1 MWYNFT
7 WRKLT
12 PSYLFHLLYHYY
24 PISADKKRQF
34 SHVILSMSTANFNV
48 FLQETRDGLIIRI
61 QKTPYTKDLF
71 T

>member
-12 PSYLFHLLYHYY
+12 PWYLFHLLYHYY

-34 SHVILSMSTANFNV
+34 SHVILSMSTANVNV
-48 FLQETRDGLIIRI
+48 FWQAIIRV